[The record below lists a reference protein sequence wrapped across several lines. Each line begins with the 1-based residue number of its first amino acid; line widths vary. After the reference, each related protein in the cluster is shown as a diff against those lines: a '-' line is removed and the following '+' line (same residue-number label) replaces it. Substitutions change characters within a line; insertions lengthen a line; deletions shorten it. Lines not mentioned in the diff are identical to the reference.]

1 MATYHLYYLR
11 AGQLIGS
18 EDIEAASDNE
28 AARLAE
34 DMGRGDIVEVW
45 NTESRVRIVRTGGAR
60 LEIPWAEGPGPA
72 EAVPGA
78 I

>member
-1 MATYHLYYLR
+1 
-11 AGQLIGS
+11 
-18 EDIEAASDNE
+18 
-28 AARLAE
+28 
-34 DMGRGDIVEVW
+34 MGRGDIVEVW

-60 LEIPWAEGPGPA
+60 LEIPWAEAPGPA